1 MSIAS
6 EDDKM
11 TETEILRNS
20 HLIDP
25 GMHIWGWEIP
35 VYLFLGGLTAG
46 LMILAPLL
54 AWRVKDLR
62 SKWVRRLPFVAPVL
76 LSVGMLALLLDLEY
90 KLHVFRF
97 YTTFQWTSPMS
108 WGSWILMLIYPAVL
122 LLGLAYLEQDEV
134 NAVTSRLSW
143 LKRPLEG
150 LRTYATQNL
159 RNLEWAN
166 VVLGIALGT
175 YTGVLLG
182 TLGARALWSSGL
194 LGPLFLVSGLST
206 GAALLML
213 FPIFRDEREL
223 VRNVDIAAIGVE
235 LVLITMLFV
244 DLLNGSGDLGRRAA
258 SLFFGGP
265 YTATFWTLVV
275 FGGLMVPLFME
286 VYESRR
292 RVHAGLVAP
301 VLLLVGGLALR
312 WILVSAG
319 QVGL

>member
-1 MSIAS
+1 MTT
-6 EDDKM
+6 ENTM

-25 GMHIWGWEIP
+25 SMHIWGWEIP
-35 VYLFLGGLTAG
+35 VYLFLGGMTAG

-54 AWRVKDLR
+54 AWQVKSQR

-76 LSVGMLALLLDLEY
+76 LSAGMFALLLDLEY

-108 WGSWILMLIYPAVL
+108 WGSWILILIYPAVL
-122 LLGLAYLEQDEV
+122 LLGLAYLERNEV
-134 NAVTSRLSW
+134 DAIASRL
-143 LKRPLEG
+143 RF
-150 LRTYATQNL
+150 LRGPINNLRAYAIQNL
-159 RNLEWAN
+159 RKLEWAN

-175 YTGVLLG
+175 YTGILLG

-213 FPIFRDEREL
+213 FPIFKDEHAL

-235 LVLITMLFV
+235 LVLITLLFV
-244 DLLNGSGDLGRRAA
+244 DLLNGSGELGRRAA
-258 SLFFGGP
+258 ALFFGGP

-292 RVHAGLVAP
+292 RIHAGLVAP